1 MTLAEIKEM
10 TSETIA
16 PAVASRVLGC
26 DPQWIRI
33 VAREHPQRLGFP
45 VVVLGSR
52 VKIPRVGFIRF
63 MEGETK

>member
-1 MTLAEIKEM
+1 MTLQEIKSM
-10 TSETIA
+10 SSETIT
-16 PAVASRVLGC
+16 PAVAARVLGC

>member
-1 MTLAEIKEM
+1 MTLEEIKSM
-10 TSETIA
+10 SSETIT
-16 PAVASRVLGC
+16 PSVASRVLGC

-33 VAREHPQRLGFP
+33 VAREHPHQLGFP

-63 MEGETK
+63 MEGDTK

>member
-1 MTLAEIKEM
+1 MTLSEIKEM
-10 TSETIA
+10 TSETIT
-16 PAVASRVLGC
+16 PAVAARVLGC

-33 VAREHPQRLGFP
+33 VARDHPQRLGFP

-63 MEGETK
+63 MEGDTK

>member
-1 MTLAEIKEM
+1 MTLSDLKNM
-10 TSETIA
+10 TSETIT
-16 PAVASRVLGC
+16 PAVAARVLNC

-33 VAREHPQRLGFP
+33 VARQQPHRLGFP

-63 MEGETK
+63 MEGDTK

>member
-1 MTLAEIKEM
+1 MTLAEVKELS
-10 TSETIA
+10 SETIT
-16 PAVASRVLGC
+16 PAVAARVLGC

-33 VAREHPQRLGFP
+33 VARQHPQRLGFP

-63 MEGETK
+63 MEGESK

>member
-16 PAVASRVLGC
+16 PAVAARVLGC

>member
-1 MTLAEIKEM
+1 MTLEEIKSM
-10 TSETIA
+10 SSETIT
-16 PAVASRVLGC
+16 PAVASRVLNC

-33 VAREHPQRLGFP
+33 VARQQPQWLGFP

-63 MEGETK
+63 MEGDTK

>member
-10 TSETIA
+10 TSETIT
-16 PAVASRVLGC
+16 PAVAARVLSC

-33 VAREHPQRLGFP
+33 VARQHPQRLGFP

-63 MEGETK
+63 MEGAK